1 MPGAMPLCAEQLFV
15 QAEALAVHR
24 LAFSMF
30 ILPSFLPVFILP
42 SAVPSCTALWKLL
55 SVHTRHQLLHQ
66 LRMHWH
72 TTSHDNFQAQQHL
85 GMCIHTV
92 QAQQISSLE
101 MQHCH
106 HEQQQMGKCVFSAV
120 LHMEILLVL
129 RQSLRS
135 T

>member
-30 ILPSFLPVFILP
+30 ILPSFLPSSVHPPFCCTILHCALEVTECAYTAPTSP
-42 SAVPSCTALWKLL
+42 SAKNANN
-55 SVHTRHQLLHQ
+55 
-66 LRMHWH
+66 

-101 MQHCH
+101 M
-106 HEQQQMGKCVFSAV
+106 
-120 LHMEILLVL
+120 
-129 RQSLRS
+129 
-135 T
+135 